1 MGRNATQIG
10 QRILISAVFLFSL
23 TKVVAGPQPNTAV
36 DSAEPRRLLTGKA
49 LRDALDDRRGETSQG
64 ISLGQ
69 AVRSLQTDTGIAIV
83 LDRRVDPSRLVDAST
98 EYVTT
103 RTSISA
109 FAESATASASFAD
122 DFVVIGPVVATTR
135 FRTLAAINRKSIL
148 NMRHELD
155 AELYRS
161 LSKSHDWSW
170 PDLAEPRQLIVD
182 AAEGLGTTVDN
193 PEMIPHD
200 LWATVTLPPL
210 AFADFATLVLNQ
222 FDLNFQFTAQGT
234 LRIVPGAESV
244 VIEQTH
250 RVPAREKDAVVRR
263 WQKEFPRLIVKWKG
277 GSAMATATV
286 ETHERLEQIIR
297 GDSDSQVTAAAIQ
310 DRLFTMKAPAGTP
323 IGRVMTTLRKSGINI
338 RIEGRTDEQ
347 LAPLLLQTV
356 EFDLVKS
363 PGSEFF
369 PQIFKSWQVDVRVDA
384 DSVILT
390 FPTP

>member
-170 PDLAEPRQLIVD
+170 PDLAEPRRGRAAHAQLQTENLAPFFNRFFDDTRDEYNTPPTI
-182 AAEGLGTTVDN
+182 E
-193 PEMIPHD
+193 E
-200 LWATVTLPPL
+200 VTLIPET
-210 AFADFATLVLNQ
+210 AFAGFPQQIEVVTSNNAV
-222 FDLNFQFTAQGT
+222 
-234 LRIVPGAESV
+234 SV
-244 VIEQTH
+244 
-250 RVPAREKDAVVRR
+250 
-263 WQKEFPRLIVKWKG
+263 IVK
-277 GSAMATATV
+277 
-286 ETHERLEQIIR
+286 L
-297 GDSDSQVTAAAIQ
+297 
-310 DRLFTMKAPAGTP
+310 
-323 IGRVMTTLRKSGINI
+323 TT
-338 RIEGRTDEQ
+338 
-347 LAPLLLQTV
+347 
-356 EFDLVKS
+356 
-363 PGSEFF
+363 
-369 PQIFKSWQVDVRVDA
+369 
-384 DSVILT
+384 
-390 FPTP
+390 

>member
-1 MGRNATQIG
+1 MGRNARQIVHG
-10 QRILISAVFLFSL
+10 ILISAVFLFSL
-23 TKVVAGPQPNTAV
+23 TKVVAQVQPDTPV
-36 DSAEPRRLLTGKA
+36 VSAEPRRLLTGRA
-49 LRDALDDRRGETSQG
+49 LRDALQERRSVTSLG
-64 ISLGQ
+64 ISLRQ
-69 AVRSLQTDTGIAIV
+69 AVRRLRIDTGIAIV
-83 LDRRVDPSRLVDAST
+83 LDRRIDPSQLVDAST

-148 NMRHELD
+148 NIRRELD
-155 AELYRS
+155 PELYRS

-170 PDLAEPRQLIVD
+170 ADLAEPRQLIVE
-182 AAEGLGTTVDN
+182 AAKGMGTTVDN

-200 LWATVTLPPL
+200 LWATVNLPPL

-222 FDLNFQFTAQGT
+222 FDLNFEFTAHST
-234 LRIVPGAESV
+234 LRIVPGVESV
-244 VIEQTH
+244 VIDQTH
-250 RVPAREKDAVVRR
+250 RVPAREKEVVVQR
-263 WQKEFPRLIVKWKG
+263 WQKEFPRLTVKWKG
-277 GSAMATATV
+277 SSAMATATV
-286 ETHERLEQIIR
+286 ETHERLRELIR
-297 GDSDSQVTAAAIQ
+297 DDGGSQVTAAAIQ

-323 IGRVMTTLRKSGINI
+323 IGRVIATLRKTGINI
-338 RIEGRTDEQ
+338 RIDGRTDEE

-369 PQIFKSWQVDVRVDA
+369 AQVFKSWQVDVAVGAED
-384 DSVILT
+384 VVLT